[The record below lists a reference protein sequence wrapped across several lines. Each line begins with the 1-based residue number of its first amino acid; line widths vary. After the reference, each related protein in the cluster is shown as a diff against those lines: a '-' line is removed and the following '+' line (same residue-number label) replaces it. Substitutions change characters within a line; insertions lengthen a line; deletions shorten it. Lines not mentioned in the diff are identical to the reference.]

1 MFSIYLEWHSALA
14 PNRKYPIADT
24 WKLIILPLLNFSL
37 LFRFLFYS
45 TVLSEVAFH
54 LILRRTNNIWVHLEL
69 TCSQSTTYLF
79 SIYLERHSALAPNRK
94 YPIADT
100 WKLITLKPSQFFS
113 LFRFL
118 FYSTVLSE
126 VAFRLILRRT
136 NNIWVDLET
145 EYTTYLFSSYLEWHS
160 ASAPNRKYPIAD
172 TWKLIILT
180 PKFFHYWF
188 LFYSTVLSEVAFR
201 LILRRTNNIWVH
213 LETESTTYLFSIYL
227 EWHSASAPN
236 RKYPIADTWKLII
249 LPLVKCFH
257 YSDSYFT
264 LLSSLRWHSALSSEG
279 QIIFGYIWRQS
290 PQLTCSQSIWSGIPP

>member
-1 MFSIYLEWHSALA
+1 MKLRLIVLNLFGVAFRLSSKQKVSNCRHLKIDNIDPFSIFLYYSDSYFTLLSSLRWHSTLSSEGQ
-14 PNRKYPIADT
+14 
-24 WKLIILPLLNFSL
+24 IIFGCIW
-37 LFRFLFYS
+37 R
-45 TVLSEVAFH
+45 LSPQ
-54 LILRRTNNIWVHLEL
+54 L

-145 EYTTYLFSSYLEWHS
+145 ESTTYLFSSYLEWHS
-160 ASAPNRKYPIAD
+160 ASAPNRKYPIGD

-180 PKFFHYWF
+180 P
-188 LFYSTVLSEVAFR
+188 L
-201 LILRRTNNIWVH
+201 
-213 LETESTTYLFSIYL
+213 
-227 EWHSASAPN
+227 
-236 RKYPIADTWKLII
+236 
-249 LPLVKCFH
+249 
-257 YSDSYFT
+257 
-264 LLSSLRWHSALSSEG
+264 
-279 QIIFGYIWRQS
+279 
-290 PQLTCSQSIWSGIPP
+290 